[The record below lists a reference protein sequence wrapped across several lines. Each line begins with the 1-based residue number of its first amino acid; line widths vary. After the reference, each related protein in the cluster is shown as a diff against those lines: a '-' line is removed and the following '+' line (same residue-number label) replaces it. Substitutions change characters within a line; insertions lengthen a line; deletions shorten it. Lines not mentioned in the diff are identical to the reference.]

1 MNKLIK
7 RIIVSFIVSYLA
19 ARVTSFFLKED
30 KPETTNK

>member
-7 RIIVSFIVSYLA
+7 RMIVSFLVSYVA

-30 KPETTNK
+30 KTEAANK